1 DRQEEISSESIGALD
16 ALRQCLPRG
25 TLGDQEYAA
34 FEPGGKQLLLD
45 ALGEIQ
51 IEGELQETARACG
64 ARRLRRV
71 SDIDHGPEC
80 LVLASIGGPGFGARL
95 MRSGTGDCSRNEH
108 PHDA

>member
-1 DRQEEISSESIGALD
+1 AVVVGDENGMAMEAVAEGVLLALELPFFQKPVGHGIMMDRQEEISSESIGALD

-25 TLGDQEYAA
+25 TFGDQEYAA

-71 SDIDHGPEC
+71 SDI
-80 LVLASIGGPGFGARL
+80 
-95 MRSGTGDCSRNEH
+95 
-108 PHDA
+108 